1 MEKSHGPLGN
11 VGKNMAEMNHS
22 KAAWREEILRLV
34 REMPE
39 ETVPFEAGKTPVPV
53 SGKVLGARELE
64 LMTEAV
70 LDAWLTT
77 GRFNDSFEQNLG
89 AYLGARH
96 VLTVN
101 SGSSANLLALA
112 ALTSPELG
120 ERAIQPGDEVITA
133 AANFPTT
140 IAPILQIGAVPVF
153 VDAELSTWNA
163 ELSALE
169 KAFSPKTK
177 AVILAHSLGNP
188 FDAAVVKQFCDS
200 HGLWFVED
208 ACDALGATLKG
219 KHVGTFGDFGALSCY
234 PAHHVTMGE
243 GGALYTNN
251 AKLAVLARSF
261 RDWGRHCHCRTG
273 QDNACGRRFDGQY
286 GALPQGYD
294 HKYVYSHLGYNL
306 KITDIQAACGV
317 AQLERLPSFVAARRK
332 NWRFLRE
339 RLSVCPWLEFEREL
353 PGAEASWFGF
363 PILLK
368 ENAPGT
374 RLDLIRYLNA
384 HKIGTR
390 LLFAGNAVRQ
400 PFLQGKKFRVVGELH
415 NTDILMNRGFWI
427 GVFPG
432 LTEEMLDYAAKTLLD
447 YFGGKK

>member
-1 MEKSHGPLGN
+1 
-11 VGKNMAEMNHS
+11 MADMNRALS
-22 KAAWREEILRLV
+22 EWRGEILHLV
-34 REMPE
+34 RQRPE
-39 ETVPFEAGKTPVPV
+39 EHSPFEAGKTPVPV
-53 SGKVLGARELE
+53 SGKVIGARELE

-77 GRFNDSFEQNLG
+77 GRFNDRFEKALG
-89 AYLGARH
+89 EYLNVRH

-120 ERAIQPGDEVITA
+120 ERAIRPGDEVITP

-153 VDAELSTWNA
+153 VDIELSTWNA
-163 ELSALE
+163 DIALLEQALS
-169 KAFSPKTK
+169 PRTK
-177 AVILAHSLGNP
+177 AVVLAHSLGNP
-188 FDAAVVKQFCDS
+188 FDAAAVKRFCEQ

-208 ACDALGATLKG
+208 ACDALGATLG
-219 KHVGTFGDFGALSCY
+219 GRHVGTFGDFGTLSCY

-243 GGALYTNN
+243 GGALYTND
-251 AKLAVLARSF
+251 AALARLARSF

-273 QDNACGRRFDGQY
+273 QDNACGHRFDGQY
-286 GALPQGYD
+286 GELPQGYD
-294 HKYVYSHLGYNL
+294 HKYVYSHVGYNL
-306 KITDIQAACGV
+306 KITDIQAACGA
-317 AQLERLPSFVAARRK
+317 AQMERLPAFVKTRRK
-332 NWRFLRE
+332 NWRFLRD
-339 RLSVCPWLEFEREL
+339 RLEACPWLEFESEL
-353 PGAEASWFGF
+353 PEAEASWFGF

-374 RLDLIRYLNA
+374 RLELLRHLDA

-400 PFLQGKKFRVVGELH
+400 PFLQGQRFRVASELS
-415 NTDILMNRGFWI
+415 NTGIVMNRGFWI

-432 LTEEMLDYAAKTLLD
+432 LTEEMLDYAAQTLLD
-447 YFGGKK
+447 YFKGKA